1 MIFDGYSQIN
11 GTTNSDTI
19 YATAG
24 DDVIYAGNSSDT
36 IWGGQGDDVFK
47 YDATTESN
55 SVTVDTILD
64 FNKDE
69 DSIDIS
75 AITSGASISRT
86 LTGGTRFKLDIDNNG
101 SYDMEFELTGYTGT
115 ADDISVTV

>member
-11 GTTNSDTI
+11 GTGSSEKI
-19 YATAG
+19 YATA
-24 DDVIYAGNSSDT
+24 DDDIIYAGQGSDT
-36 IWGGQGDDVFK
+36 LWGGQGDDVFK
-47 YDATTESN
+47 YDATVESN
-55 SVTVDTILD
+55 SSNVDTILD

-86 LTGGTRFKLDIDNNG
+86 LTNGTRFKLDIDNNG
-101 SYDMEFELTGYTGT
+101 TYDMEFELSGYTGT
-115 ADDISVTV
+115 ADDVTVTT

>member
-1 MIFDGYSQIN
+1 M
-11 GTTNSDTI
+11 
-19 YATAG
+19 
-24 DDVIYAGNSSDT
+24 IYAGNSADT